1 MIKPTMNSKY
11 IVSGI
16 VLGAVVMMVTAA
28 FVPILEAS
36 AYSYNDQYNYQ
47 YQNNWGVNQWSSYG
61 GINAQGFQG
70 NSQDSGGSNTCQIG
84 CNQ

>member
-36 AYSYNDQYNYQ
+36 AYSYNNQYNSQNQYNSGI
-47 YQNNWGVNQWSSYG
+47 YQNSYG

-70 NSQDSGGSNTCQIG
+70 NSQDSGGWNSCQIG

>member
-1 MIKPTMNSKY
+1 MNSKY

-16 VLGAVVMMVTAA
+16 VLGAVVMMVAAA

-36 AYSYNDQYNYQ
+36 AYTYNSQYNSQ
-47 YQNNWGVNQWSSYG
+47 YQNNYGVSQWSSSY

-70 NSQDSGGSNTCQIG
+70 NSQDSGGYNYCQIG

>member
-1 MIKPTMNSKY
+1 MNSKY

-36 AYSYNDQYNYQ
+36 AYTSNNQYNNQ
-47 YQNNWGVNQWSSYG
+47 YQQNSGIYQNSYWY

-70 NSQDSGGSNTCQIG
+70 NSQNSGGNNGCTVG

>member
-1 MIKPTMNSKY
+1 MNSKY

-16 VLGAVVMMVTAA
+16 VLGAVVMMVAAA

-36 AYSYNDQYNYQ
+36 AYGSNYQYNYQ
-47 YQNNWGVNQWSSYG
+47 NQYNSHVSQWSSYG

-70 NSQDSGGSNTCQIG
+70 NSQNSGGYNGCQIG